1 MDKKQEPKKFQI
13 KWGKVIAIIAGLI
26 ITSLILAKGISLY
39 NKVSSSWEEIKFAYK
54 NTEVVRTVR
63 TDYQDK
69 VKAIEEGYKIKSP
82 TPEQQLIDEV
92 VKQMQSSK
100 TSR

>member
-1 MDKKQEPKKFQI
+1 MDKQKTSVLSKI
-13 KWGKVIAIIAGLI
+13 KWGRVVGLIAGLI
-26 ITSLILAKGISLY
+26 ILSLVTIKSIGLY
-39 NKVSSSWEEIKFAYK
+39 QKVHGSWEEIKFAYT
-54 NTEVVRTVR
+54 NTEVVRTIR
-63 TDYQDK
+63 TDYQNK
-69 VKAIEEGYKIKSP
+69 VQGIEDSYKQHDP